1 MMSKRQPKVN
11 YWQDAPMPREQLVLF
26 PQTLEDRIP
35 EDHPV
40 RILDE
45 ILDRLDWTDW
55 EAEYHGSFGQP
66 PIHPRV
72 LAKVLLF
79 STIRRIRSSRQMEYN
94 LHHSI
99 DFMWLASGRTIDH
112 VTLSNFRRKHTQALK
127 GLYRKMVQ
135 LAVDLG
141 VAKLSEL
148 CIDGSRVLA
157 DANRYKTWKSEKLE
171 RLLGELDAQMAKAM
185 NDLET
190 ADELDTLFDDGQR
203 ADRLPGPLRDMQAR
217 REQLDEALKT
227 IGQMDADRKANGID
241 PTKNPAQL
249 PKTDTDSR
257 ILPNKEGGY
266 AANYTPMIVT
276 ETENGFIVGADVVIG
291 NVEHTCLASM
301 LDTIET
307 EHDERPERVL
317 ADTAYSTGPNL
328 TDMEDRNIE
337 LLAPLAE
344 PKCVENPAIRE
355 DLTKPV
361 ADEDLDRLPVNP
373 QTKRFD
379 KTAFIYHEEAD
390 CYYCPAGQKLPR
402 SGSETKTRRGVKT
415 KQSNYTCYDCVGC
428 PLADRCRANPNAKKG
443 RKVTHD
449 IHEPARRRHR
459 ERMKRPETKERFK
472 VRQHYGE
479 TPFAVIKACFDL
491 RRFLLR
497 GIEGVQQE
505 WLWTCTAFNLKK
517 LMNLWGKLCAGVVA
531 ESETKAA

>member
-1 MMSKRQPKVN
+1 
-11 YWQDAPMPREQLVLF
+11 MPREQLVLF
-26 PQTLEDRIP
+26 TQTLEDRIP
-35 EDHPV
+35 GDHPV

-79 STIRRIRSSRQMEYN
+79 STIRRIRSSRQMEYHLN
-94 LHHSI
+94 HSI

-112 VTLSNFRRKHTQALK
+112 VTLSNFRRKHAQALK

-135 LAVDLG
+135 LAVSLG

-157 DANRYKTWKSEKLE
+157 NANRYKTWKSEKLE
-171 RLLGELDAQMAKAM
+171 RLLGELDTQMVKAM
-185 NDLET
+185 KELET
-190 ADELDTLFDDGQR
+190 ADELDVLFDDGQQT
-203 ADRLPGPLRDMQAR
+203 DRLPEPLRDMQAR

-227 IGQMDADRKANGID
+227 LKQMNTDRKANGID
-241 PTKNPAQL
+241 PTKSPAQL

-266 AANYTPMIVT
+266 AANYTPMVVT

-301 LDTIET
+301 LDTIST
-307 EHDERPERVL
+307 EHDEQPERVL

-328 TDMEDRNIE
+328 TGMEDRNVE

-344 PKCVENPAIRE
+344 PKCVENPAVRE

-373 QTKRFD
+373 QTKRFG
-379 KTAFIYHEEAD
+379 KTAFVYDQESD

-415 KQSNYTCYDCVGC
+415 KQSNYTCYDCAGC
-428 PLADRCRANPNAKKG
+428 FFADRCRANPNAKKG

-449 IHEPARRRHR
+449 VHEPARRRHR
-459 ERMKRPETKERFK
+459 ERMKGPEAKERFK

-479 TPFAVIKACFDL
+479 TPFAVIKASFDI

-505 WLWTCTAFNLKK
+505 WLWACTAFNLKK
-517 LMNLWGKLCAGVVA
+517 LMNLWGELCAELGTA
-531 ESETKAA
+531 NESKAA